1 MNKEVISLKE
11 IVGGGY
17 SDFWHFKGE
26 YTGYVKGHEP
36 VRNPKQR
43 HLI

>member
-17 SDFWHFKGE
+17 SDFGILRGD
-26 YTGYVKGHEP
+26 TGYVKGHEP